1 MLTNVPFSL
10 NEVLVN
16 CQEEP
21 SGIGQFFRLELHR
34 VANWPSFGQIIE
46 TGRISPCFDLVS
58 INKSKQGRL
67 AIRWNF
73 EPEKSTNLTSFLP
86 RIDQ

>member
-1 MLTNVPFSL
+1 
-10 NEVLVN
+10 
-16 CQEEP
+16 
-21 SGIGQFFRLELHR
+21 

-58 INKSKQGRL
+58 IKKSKQGRL